1 MKWLDRFRRKGASS
15 PAMDPRGRGTI
26 VDPETGEI
34 CPDDSAAPNA
44 KSVGTQVPPPARPH
58 VRGER
63 AIPSVNRERS
73 LQSHVRNALAGTVVA
88 LILAGGLVWYY
99 AAQYARHAEG
109 RATADKAHK
118 DRVAG
123 DSQVPPLGPIDPP
136 SIQAVAAPASQP
148 AGMDRLLG
156 PPPPAPISAHTQT
169 SGTSQPV
176 PKTPEQLALER
187 RLGQPVLLRG
197 GHQSPAG
204 PSTIVPPP
212 NSAGMSPALTALL
225 SAGVGASRQDNV
237 SLEPSAGAAS
247 LGASL
252 RPTPTPAVTAQV
264 LPGHRLLMPK
274 GTFIDCT
281 LETAIDSTLEGMVTC
296 IGANDVYGADGK
308 VVLLDR
314 GTKYVGERR
323 GEVRQGQARVFVLWT
338 EARTPGGVVVNL
350 ASPGTD
356 ALGRAGL
363 EGAVDTHFWDRFG
376 AAILVS
382 VIDGVLQA
390 AASGGSGSGTN
401 VVLNPQG
408 THDVMTDV
416 LKGTLGVPPTIVKN
430 QGDRIQVL
438 VARDVDFRSV
448 YSLRADDREP

>member
-1 MKWLDRFRRKGASS
+1 MKWFNRFKRKGASS
-15 PAMDPRGRGTI
+15 DAVDLHGRGTI

-34 CPDDSAAPNA
+34 RPADAAGPNPEPA
-44 KSVGTQVPPPARPH
+44 QSPPAARPH

-73 LQSHVRNALAGTVVA
+73 LQSHVRNSLAGTVIA
-88 LILAGGLVWYY
+88 LILVGGLVWYY

-156 PPPPAPISAHTQT
+156 PPPPAPTSPHNQT
-169 SGTSQPV
+169 SGTGQPA

-197 GHQSPAG
+197 GHQPSAG
-204 PSTIVPPP
+204 PSTMNPPP
-212 NSAGMSPALTALL
+212 NSVGMSPALTALL
-225 SAGVGASRQDNV
+225 SAGVGAPRQENGP
-237 SLEPSAGAAS
+237 LEPSAGTAS

-264 LPGHRLLMPK
+264 LPGRRLLMPK

-390 AASGGSGSGTN
+390 AASGGGSGSGTN